1 VAAFTVNGYCQRD
14 EDVYVSYGL
23 PGRQVA
29 RFAMRDDQTM
39 FLFVFADAKGRCL
52 EQPGIDHKDIL
63 RAEFGEAGWEC
74 PQILEAMESCGEI
87 YFDRVSQIRMG
98 SWSLGR
104 VSLVGDAAL
113 LPLASG
119 WPGLSISDVLGLCLA
134 GELRRADQP
143 RKAFQR
149 YEQS

>member
-1 VAAFTVNGYCQRD
+1 LSSFERALDVVVPQIVGYDIPVSPKLYTVSFLGREMPKKRIKPEFLIIMRITDEHASARILIEVTGWQRFTVNGYRPRD

-29 RFAMRDDQTM
+29 RFPMRDDQTM

-74 PQILEAMESCGEI
+74 PQIL
-87 YFDRVSQIRMG
+87 D
-98 SWSLGR
+98 
-104 VSLVGDAAL
+104 
-113 LPLASG
+113 
-119 WPGLSISDVLGLCLA
+119 
-134 GELRRADQP
+134 
-143 RKAFQR
+143 
-149 YEQS
+149 